1 MNDDVNE
8 STIIDD
14 GDYGYTDRVEVL
26 RKKEKLKQED
36 FAEKIGVSTVLIS
49 EIERKNKRL
58 SLKNAIEIRK
68 QFNVSLDWIYGL
80 SDDTR
85 DFASNILVDLKDI
98 FDIDFEKKMLTID
111 DDLSDFLVKITK
123 AYKTREEQGMPDE
136 AFKYWIDGIKNEY
149 NQKLESYKGKTVI
162 GQKKVTYY
170 LQTINEHFA
179 EKSPMSVMPGNT
191 GMPTRRGVM

>member
-1 MNDDVNE
+1 MSREIKFRAFEKNLKE
-8 STIIDD
+8 TIP
-14 GDYGYTDRVEVL
+14 
-26 RKKEKLKQED
+26 
-36 FAEKIGVSTVLIS
+36 
-49 EIERKNKRL
+49 
-58 SLKNAIEIRK
+58 
-68 QFNVSLDWIYGL
+68 
-80 SDDTR
+80 
-85 DFASNILVDLKDI
+85 VDS
-98 FDIDFEKKMLTID
+98 IDFEKKMLTID

-179 EKSPMSVMPGNT
+179 EKSPMNVMPGNT
-191 GMPTRRGVM
+191 GMPTRKGVM